1 MESKVVKN
9 VYLGVLSKTLFL
21 LSGLLLLIFSGL
33 IALNYYN
40 IRSFFEVERTTVV
53 EQQQTFFSQYY
64 ADVHQRL
71 QAMTRGLFAFQRT
84 DSIIKDKQFIW
95 EQIRKNTELPV
106 QNMTILDQQNHLLAY
121 EGQIPTSQ
129 HILDWF
135 DQHQSHSNGQWL
147 LDCSHSCQVYFRT
160 SFTEPNHRRFFAIYG
175 LDSLKLFNAYP
186 GDKMHR
192 HMLIGIQPGGKIAL
206 LYTSVVINPLL
217 GKLINQMTAQE
228 LQDGLQDFVTSG
240 GVSELVSFRIKH
252 TTAQMPVFY
261 VQFRHIDG
269 MIQHFRNFNRNNV
282 LYGIGSMLLSMLF
295 LVFLL
300 RGPLMRIRQLTN
312 CLPMLASSNHR
323 QFRQV
328 VAQSRN
334 TCFIDETD
342 NLGEVATQLSHQ
354 LERLERQLKSR
365 ACELEWIA
373 GHDHLTQLP
382 NRQEFER
389 RVKLRFDAI
398 QKGCLMV
405 LDLDNFK
412 YVNDISGQ
420 ESGDQMLRQVALSLR
435 RLLPSSSVISRVSGD
450 QFGLFVD
457 DLDNSLVETTAQRIN
472 ERIGQI
478 SVPGLHTIHTASVS
492 IGIALYPE
500 HDESFIGLM
509 SKADICLFQAKNQGK
524 HCAVIYQPDGNG
536 GDLVQR
542 HYWLDLAQ
550 HAISRNQMVLHY
562 QPIRDN
568 RSGEIRHYEVLLR
581 IKEEEGQ
588 LISPYE
594 LVLAAEK
601 NGYIS
606 EIDLWVMQAAF
617 DQLEDNL
624 KYHHPDRLA
633 INLSARSF
641 ASQAIINQIAYE
653 FETRNI
659 PGELIIFEITETAAL
674 PNIELARH
682 HIQILKNL
690 GCAIALDDFG
700 VGYSSFHSLRELPLD
715 YIKID
720 GSFIQDILENTKN
733 RYFVRALCGIAHD
746 LGHLT
751 IAEFVENKAL
761 NDELL
766 TLGVD
771 YSQGYYIGKPVPAE
785 QVWSTQRTAQVLSL
799 RVN

>member
-21 LSGLLLLIFSGL
+21 LFGLLLLIFSGL

-40 IRSFFEVERTTVV
+40 IRSFFEVEQTTVV
-53 EQQQTFFSQYY
+53 KQQQTFFNQYY

-71 QAMTRGLFAFQRT
+71 QAMTRGIFAFHRT
-84 DSIIKDKQFIW
+84 GIISKDKLKIW
-95 EQIRKNTELPV
+95 QQIRRDIDLPV
-106 QNMTILDQQNHLLAY
+106 RNMTILDQQNHLLAH
-121 EGQIPTSQ
+121 EGRFPTNQ

-135 DQHQSHSNGQWL
+135 AQHPNHSKPLWL
-147 LDCSHSCQVYFRT
+147 LDCSHVCQIYFRT
-160 SFTEPNHRRFFAIYG
+160 TFTNVNHRFSAIYG
-175 LDSLKLFNAYP
+175 LDSLKLFDAYP
-186 GDKMHR
+186 GDKKHR
-192 HMLIGIQPGGKIAL
+192 HMLIGIQTGGEIAL
-206 LYTSVVINPLL
+206 LYTSIVINPSL
-217 GKLINQMTAQE
+217 GKLIHQMTAQK
-228 LQDGLQDFVTSG
+228 LRDGLQDFVTSD
-240 GVSELVSFRIKH
+240 GVSELVSFQIKN
-252 TTAQMPVFY
+252 TTSAMPVFY

-295 LVFLL
+295 LGLLL
-300 RGPLMRIRQLTN
+300 RGPLLRIRRLTN

-328 VAQSRN
+328 VAQNRN
-334 TCFIDETD
+334 SCFIDETD
-342 NLGEVATQLSHQ
+342 NLGAVATQLSHQ

-389 RVKLRFDAI
+389 CVKLRFDEI
-398 QKGCLMV
+398 QQGCLMV

-420 ESGDQMLRQVALSLR
+420 ESGDQMLRQVARSLR
-435 RLLPSSSVISRVSGD
+435 RLLPSSTVISRVSGD
-450 QFGLFVD
+450 QFGLFID
-457 DLDNSLVETTAQRIN
+457 DLDSALVETTAQRIN

-524 HCAVIYQPDGNG
+524 HCAVIYHPDGKG

-550 HAISRNQMVLHY
+550 HAISRNQMLLYY

-581 IKEEEGQ
+581 VKEEDGQ

-594 LVLAAEK
+594 LILAAEK

-624 KYHHPDRLA
+624 KYNHPDRLA

-641 ASQAIINQIAYE
+641 ASQSIINQIAYE

-761 NDELL
+761 NDEIL

-771 YSQGYYIGKPVPAE
+771 YSQGYYVGKPVPAE
-785 QVWSTQRTAQVLSL
+785 QIWSTQRTAQVLSL